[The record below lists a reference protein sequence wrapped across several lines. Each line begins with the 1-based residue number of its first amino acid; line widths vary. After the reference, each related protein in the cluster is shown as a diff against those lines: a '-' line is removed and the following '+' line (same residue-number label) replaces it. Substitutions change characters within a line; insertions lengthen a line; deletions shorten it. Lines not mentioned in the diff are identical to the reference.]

1 MLKNI
6 LIIGYGDI
14 GQRLKTII
22 NSDEFNIYA
31 LNRSSINEEGINKTS
46 WDWLSGEPFKFKDIS
61 FDSVIIIPKPS
72 EMSEGGYEDG
82 FIRAI
87 DNINNSLKNV
97 SFKNLIAISSTRVY
111 GPHQVGMLNEDSSM
125 EPADFRGKTI
135 TRYESLLNKKHLSKL
150 IVLRFSGLY
159 DTNSDNKSFNRLH
172 RDNAAKAINFFINN
186 PDIIDRNNFINCS
199 EDIELDETQK
209 CISNEKIKKLGFKFD
224 EYS

>member
-22 NSDEFNIYA
+22 NSNKFNIYA
-31 LNRSSINEEGINKTS
+31 LNRSSIHEEGIHKTS

-72 EMSEGGYEDG
+72 EMSEGGYEDS
-82 FIRAI
+82 FITAI
-87 DNINNSLKNV
+87 ENINNSLKNV

-111 GPHQVGMLNEDSSM
+111 GPHQLGMLNEESYM
-125 EPADFRGKTI
+125 EPSDFRGKTI
-135 TRYESLLNKKHLSKL
+135 TRYESLLNTKHPRKL
-150 IVLRFSGLY
+150 IILRFSGLY

-172 RDNAAKAINFFINN
+172 RNNAAKAINFFINN
-186 PDIIDRNNFINCS
+186 SDIIDRNNFINCS
-199 EDIELDETQK
+199 EDIEIDKTKK

>member
-22 NSDEFNIYA
+22 NSNKFNIYA
-31 LNRSSINEEGINKTS
+31 LNRSSIHEEGIHKTS

-111 GPHQVGMLNEDSSM
+111 GPHQLGMLNEESYM
-125 EPADFRGKTI
+125 EPSDFRGKTI
-135 TRYESLLNKKHLSKL
+135 TRYESLLNTKHPRKL
-150 IVLRFSGLY
+150 IILRFSGLY

-172 RDNAAKAINFFINN
+172 RNNAAKAINFFINN
-186 PDIIDRNNFINCS
+186 SDIIDRNNFINCS
-199 EDIELDETQK
+199 EDIEVDKT
-209 CISNEKIKKLGFKFD
+209 KKMYF
-224 EYS
+224 

>member
-22 NSDEFNIYA
+22 NSNKFNIYA
-31 LNRSSINEEGINKTS
+31 LNRSSIHEEGIHKTS

-82 FIRAI
+82 FITAI
-87 DNINNSLKNV
+87 ENINNSLKNV

-111 GPHQVGMLNEDSSM
+111 GPHQLGMLNEESYM
-125 EPADFRGKTI
+125 EPSDFRGKTI
-135 TRYESLLNKKHLSKL
+135 TRYESLLNTKHPRKL
-150 IVLRFSGLY
+150 IILRFSGLY

-172 RDNAAKAINFFINN
+172 RNNAAKAINFFINN
-186 PDIIDRNNFINCS
+186 SDIIDRNNFINCS
-199 EDIELDETQK
+199 EDIEVDKTKK

>member
-22 NSDEFNIYA
+22 NSNKFNIYA
-31 LNRSSINEEGINKTS
+31 LNRSSIHEEGIHKTS

-61 FDSVIIIPKPS
+61 FDTVIIIPKPS

-111 GPHQVGMLNEDSSM
+111 GPHQLGMLNEESYM
-125 EPADFRGKTI
+125 EPSDFRGKTI
-135 TRYESLLNKKHLSKL
+135 TRYESLLNTKHPRKL
-150 IVLRFSGLY
+150 IILRFSGLY
-159 DTNSDNKSFNRLH
+159 DTNSD
-172 RDNAAKAINFFINN
+172 
-186 PDIIDRNNFINCS
+186 
-199 EDIELDETQK
+199 
-209 CISNEKIKKLGFKFD
+209 
-224 EYS
+224 

>member
-61 FDSVIIIPKPS
+61 FDTVIIIPKPS
-72 EMSEGGYEDG
+72 DMSQSGYEDG

-87 DNINNSLKNV
+87 DNINK
-97 SFKNLIAISSTRVY
+97 
-111 GPHQVGMLNEDSSM
+111 G
-125 EPADFRGKTI
+125 
-135 TRYESLLNKKHLSKL
+135 
-150 IVLRFSGLY
+150 
-159 DTNSDNKSFNRLH
+159 
-172 RDNAAKAINFFINN
+172 
-186 PDIIDRNNFINCS
+186 
-199 EDIELDETQK
+199 
-209 CISNEKIKKLGFKFD
+209 
-224 EYS
+224 

>member
-22 NSDEFNIYA
+22 NSNKFNIYA
-31 LNRSSINEEGINKTS
+31 LNRSSIHEEGIHKTS

-82 FIRAI
+82 FITSI

-111 GPHQVGMLNEDSSM
+111 GPHQLGMLNEDSYM
-125 EPADFRGKTI
+125 EPSDFRGKAI
-135 TRYESLLNKKHLSKL
+135 TRYESLLNTKHPRKL
-150 IVLRFSGLY
+150 IILRFSGLY

-172 RDNAAKAINFFINN
+172 RNNAAKAINFFINN
-186 PDIIDRNNFINCS
+186 SDIIDRNNFINCS
-199 EDIELDETQK
+199 EDIEIDKTKK

>member
-22 NSDEFNIYA
+22 NSNKFNIYA
-31 LNRSSINEEGINKTS
+31 LNRSSIHEEGIHKTS

-82 FIRAI
+82 FITAI
-87 DNINNSLKNV
+87 ENINNSLKNV

-111 GPHQVGMLNEDSSM
+111 GPHQLGMLNEESYM
-125 EPADFRGKTI
+125 EPSDFRGKTI
-135 TRYESLLNKKHLSKL
+135 TRYESLLNTKHPRKL
-150 IVLRFSGLY
+150 IILRFSGLY

-172 RDNAAKAINFFINN
+172 RNNAAKAINFFINN
-186 PDIIDRNNFINCS
+186 SDIIDRNNFINCS
-199 EDIELDETQK
+199 EDIEIDKTKK

>member
-22 NSDEFNIYA
+22 NSNKFNIYA
-31 LNRSSINEEGINKTS
+31 LNRSSIHEEGIHKTS

-82 FIRAI
+82 FITSI

-111 GPHQVGMLNEDSSM
+111 GPHQLGMLNEESYM
-125 EPADFRGKTI
+125 EPSDFRGKTI
-135 TRYESLLNKKHLSKL
+135 TRYESLLNTKHPRKL
-150 IVLRFSGLY
+150 IILRFSGLY

-172 RDNAAKAINFFINN
+172 RNNAAKVINFFINN
-186 PDIIDRNNFINCS
+186 SDIIDRNNFINCS
-199 EDIELDETQK
+199 EDIEIDKTKK